1 MRVFPIV
8 SMKIFSILCEL
19 KNFLISKLI
28 ICIPPNSS
36 LYMVTDFNWLFLME
50 TFFFRA
56 APWHMEVPRLGV

>member
-50 TFFFRA
+50 TFFF
-56 APWHMEVPRLGV
+56 